1 MSSIKILPDER
12 EGQEVF
18 KKFDIVDYS
27 KKTFGMFGGKE
38 ESIMFEA
45 ANDLA
50 GIFIDR
56 FGTDIFLMQ
65 NPKNPKTFLVR
76 VPVNVSP
83 QFYGW
88 LFGLGKK
95 VKILSPE
102 YVLEDYKKT
111 MNDILSNYEP

>member
-27 KKTFGMFGGKE
+27 KKTFGMFGEKE

-50 GIFIDR
+50 GVFIDR

>member
-50 GIFIDR
+50 GVFIAR

-111 MNDILSNYEP
+111 RNDILSNYEP

>member
-1 MSSIKILPDER
+1 
-12 EGQEVF
+12 
-18 KKFDIVDYS
+18 
-27 KKTFGMFGGKE
+27 MFGGKE

-50 GIFIDR
+50 GVFIDR

-83 QFYGW
+83 QFY
-88 LFGLGKK
+88 
-95 VKILSPE
+95 
-102 YVLEDYKKT
+102 
-111 MNDILSNYEP
+111 

>member
-50 GIFIDR
+50 GVFIDR

-88 LFGLGKK
+88 VFGLGKMARI
-95 VKILSPE
+95 VGPE
-102 YVLEDYKKT
+102 DVRQGYLDMMKDVQER
-111 MNDILSNYEP
+111 YE